1 MVKRTLAKDEENDT
15 AVPHSALDSTS
26 LDDRV
31 NEVEQLYS
39 LKVGTDFTA
48 FFSFCSQLCSADPL
62 NALLPLGLKLVGP
75 FEVLAGQSVAEP
87 HTAHRLFYD
96 VPEFVTVA
104 VSTDS
109 DLHYGLYR
117 DTPDEITTLVLSNNP
132 SVSSTF
138 SFAGANLFSAISSL
152 QKHNKSSS
160 SSSSS
165 KKQKTMKKIKKEDDE
180 KITNIF
186 GDLEEYCKTHA
197 IEFSREFSATKWKA
211 RTKACVAKDA
221 AGIGVSVPHNKSTGV
236 GFRELPYTLKQLHQL
251 VTAEKPKQDDIYDL
265 INYVN
270 IANDEGDFGSA
281 LQLGRS
287 FFCADTPE
295 KQRYA
300 KVIQRCLCT
309 VYDLLDRPFFSE
321 VLKAHLNNQRN
332 VCKHKTDDS

>member
-117 DTPDEITTLVLSNNP
+117 DTPDEV
-132 SVSSTF
+132 V
-138 SFAGANLFSAISSL
+138 
-152 QKHNKSSS
+152 
-160 SSSSS
+160 
-165 KKQKTMKKIKKEDDE
+165 
-180 KITNIF
+180 
-186 GDLEEYCKTHA
+186 
-197 IEFSREFSATKWKA
+197 
-211 RTKACVAKDA
+211 
-221 AGIGVSVPHNKSTGV
+221 
-236 GFRELPYTLKQLHQL
+236 YTLN
-251 VTAEKPKQDDIYDL
+251 AENTSNIYHHP
-265 INYVN
+265 
-270 IANDEGDFGSA
+270 
-281 LQLGRS
+281 RS
-287 FFCADTPE
+287 F
-295 KQRYA
+295 
-300 KVIQRCLCT
+300 
-309 VYDLLDRPFFSE
+309 
-321 VLKAHLNNQRN
+321 
-332 VCKHKTDDS
+332 